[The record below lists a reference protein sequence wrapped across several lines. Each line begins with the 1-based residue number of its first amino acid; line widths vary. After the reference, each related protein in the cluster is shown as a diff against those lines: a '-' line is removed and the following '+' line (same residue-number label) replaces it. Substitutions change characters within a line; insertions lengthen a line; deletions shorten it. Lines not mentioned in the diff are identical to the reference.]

1 MHGLRTADAAIN
13 TSKHCDR
20 RDYNKINLIKTIN
33 CGCHSHK
40 NLQSCLWLKVL
51 LHIPNA
57 LLLGL
62 GTFKAAHESDALNLA
77 PLTG

>member
-1 MHGLRTADAAIN
+1 MRTADALKTPAN
-13 TSKHCDR
+13 TVIEELIIK
-20 RDYNKINLIKTIN
+20 KKLIKTIK

-40 NLQSCLWLKVL
+40 NLPSYLWFKVL

-62 GTFKAAHESDALNLA
+62 GTFKAAHESDAINLV